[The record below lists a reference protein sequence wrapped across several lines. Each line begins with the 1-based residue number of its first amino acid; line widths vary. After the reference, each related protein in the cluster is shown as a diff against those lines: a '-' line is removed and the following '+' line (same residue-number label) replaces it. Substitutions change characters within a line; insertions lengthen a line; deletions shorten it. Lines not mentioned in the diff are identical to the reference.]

1 MQAWHPGSGA
11 HSMRASSDAV
21 VMAGWKPAS
30 DSQMRRTRPDAVAPA
45 RVGLDEAGD
54 AELVAAFLDG
64 RREAFDVIVGRH
76 QRRVYSLCYRFV
88 GNHEDAADLAQ
99 DVFVRAFR
107 GLARY
112 KGDAAL
118 GTWLYR
124 VGVNVCLNRVTSKRP
139 AGEPLEALELADDK
153 AESAFDAVARA
164 ERADVLRRAIRTL
177 PPKQRAAVVLRVY
190 EDLPHDEIAR
200 LLGSSVG
207 AVKANFFHAVTK
219 LRRTLGPR

>member
-1 MQAWHPGSGA
+1 
-11 HSMRASSDAV
+11 MRAGSDAA

-30 DSQMRRTRPDAVAPA
+30 AGKMRRTRPDAVASA
-45 RVGLDEAGD
+45 RPDLGEAGD

-107 GLARY
+107 GLARF

-124 VGVNVCLNRVTSKRP
+124 VGVNVCINRLTSKRP
-139 AGEPLEALELADDK
+139 AGEPLEPLDLADDK
-153 AESAFDAVARA
+153 AESAFDAVARR
-164 ERADVLRRAIRTL
+164 ERADLLRRAIRTL

-200 LLGSSVG
+200 ILGSSVS
-207 AVKANFFHAVTK
+207 AVKANFFHALTR
-219 LRRTLGPR
+219 LRRALRPR